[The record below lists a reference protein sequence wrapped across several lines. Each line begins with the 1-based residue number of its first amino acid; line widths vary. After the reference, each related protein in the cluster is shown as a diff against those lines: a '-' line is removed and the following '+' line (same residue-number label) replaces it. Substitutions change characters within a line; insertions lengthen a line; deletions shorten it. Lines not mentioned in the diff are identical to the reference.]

1 MYYVI
6 QMIHNGIPMKP
17 HVYEDKHKADSYY
30 ELLCITHL
38 GNDCEPFTEDEIN
51 ETLLPKNIQIHRFIC
66 S

>member
-1 MYYVI
+1 
-6 QMIHNGIPMKP
+6 MIHNGIPMKP

-38 GNDCEPFTEDEIN
+38 GNDCELLTDDQANEI
-51 ETLLPKNIQIHRFIC
+51 LSKQNIQIHRFIC

>member
-38 GNDCEPFTEDEIN
+38 GNDCELLTDDQANEI
-51 ETLLPKNIQIHRFIC
+51 LSKQNIQIKYWTI
-66 S
+66 